1 MWPWLNDNMFDT
13 DLCLYSPLRALVSK
27 SWRIMECVA
36 VDEKFEML
44 RNEWFALCP
53 THQVGHG
60 YAKIYLNAHNEL
72 RQAKAQSTLE
82 RQWP

>member
-13 DLCLYSPLRALVSK
+13 DLCLYGPLRAVVNK

-53 THQVGHG
+53 LIRWDMVIENLLKCT
-60 YAKIYLNAHNEL
+60 
-72 RQAKAQSTLE
+72 
-82 RQWP
+82 